1 MRIAVVAFL
10 LVMACK
16 PNTPIRLEA
25 SGCGSSPTQLD
36 TIRIVAPDSAEAER
50 LAAHQVRPS
59 CAVAVSRGDR
69 SMLLTRPGRPVLAVR
84 WLDGADPRDALD
96 AGADALLTGDPRT
109 LDYARARAEFEV
121 SPLPWDR
128 TYVIVMK
135 RGTGPTWA
143 EGPGVWRDA
152 MPGDAQPTATPFWW
166 HAVTCPES
174 AVVVD
179 STTPAPRMVY
189 LRGDTNGRGLAER
202 FVARGASLQ
211 PRDQREKLVALPAA
225 ELAAAVAAG
234 HDYAVTAIRRTPGD
248 ACAEL
253 LQLGLAH
260 RTAREVIPM
269 LDTRLHLIVRRGRF
283 GVSLDGDGIPVF
295 DP

>member
-1 MRIAVVAFL
+1 MAVVAVAL
-10 LVMACK
+10 LGSSCK
-16 PNTPIRLEA
+16 PNVARIEPTA
-25 SGCGSSPTQLD
+25 CGRSPTQLD

-59 CAVAVSRGDR
+59 CAVVVSRGDR
-69 SMLLTRPGRPVLAVR
+69 WMLLTRPGRPVLALR
-84 WLDGADPRDALD
+84 WLNGADPRDALD
-96 AGADALLTGDPRT
+96 TGADALLTGDART

-135 RGTGPTWA
+135 RGTGATWA
-143 EGPGVWRDA
+143 EGPSVWRDA

-166 HAVTCPES
+166 HAVTCPAS

-189 LRGDTNGRGLAER
+189 LRGDINGRGLAER
-202 FVARGASLQ
+202 FVARGASLL
-211 PRDQREKLVALPAA
+211 PRDQRERLVALSAG

-234 HDYAVTAIRRTPGD
+234 HDYAVTAIRRAPGD

-260 RTAREVIPM
+260 RPAREVIPM